1 MSTRDNRRDARFDTR
16 QKLWCEGQGATAE
29 ARNMSRSGMFI
40 VSDDAKDVGETLTI
54 SLKDEEG
61 EVEVDAEVMWRGAT
75 EGDKDGMGLRIVG
88 FKKGQEAFD
97 RFVER
102 HVGEDDEITPALGS
116 RRPGSS
122 GPGKNG
128 PG

>member
-16 QKLWCEGQGATAE
+16 QKLWCEGQGAIAE

-40 VSDDAKDVGETLTI
+40 VSEDAKDVGETLTI
-54 SLKDEEG
+54 KFTGDDG
-61 EVEVDAEVMWRGAT
+61 EVEVDAEVMWRGAG

-88 FKKGQEAFD
+88 FKKGAEAFD

-102 HVGEDDEITPALGS
+102 HVGDDEEEETDPNVG
-116 RRPGSS
+116 G
-122 GPGKNG
+122 GK
-128 PG
+128 PPR